1 LPNALASSQ
10 TPFASDSNV
19 GSTTVESSSQDSTF
33 RNEQTMEQDSVMSA
47 TDADAQ
53 NARHSTQPEP
63 KRLGSDLV
71 IDSMETM
78 SLRMLDAFWC
88 LTNNS
93 MTITSPDRMREVL
106 RLVANEV
113 ETWAPPYTEHKICHL
128 AVTEV
133 AQRLRAEADA

>member
-1 LPNALASSQ
+1 MIEPITNDQAL
-10 TPFASDSNV
+10 V
-19 GSTTVESSSQDSTF
+19 V
-33 RNEQTMEQDSVMSA
+33 
-47 TDADAQ
+47 
-53 NARHSTQPEP
+53 
-63 KRLGSDLV
+63 
-71 IDSMETM
+71 DSMETM

-93 MTITSPDRMREVL
+93 MAITSADRMREVL

-113 ETWAPPYTEHKICHL
+113 ETWAPPYSEHKICHL

>member
-1 LPNALASSQ
+1 MTEP
-10 TPFASDSNV
+10 TPDQAPV
-19 GSTTVESSSQDSTF
+19 
-33 RNEQTMEQDSVMSA
+33 
-47 TDADAQ
+47 
-53 NARHSTQPEP
+53 
-63 KRLGSDLV
+63 V

-113 ETWAPPYTEHKICHL
+113 ETWAPPYAEHKICHL
-128 AVTEV
+128 AVVEI
-133 AQRLRAEADA
+133 AQRLRAEADQ

>member
-1 LPNALASSQ
+1 MA
-10 TPFASDSNV
+10 
-19 GSTTVESSSQDSTF
+19 
-33 RNEQTMEQDSVMSA
+33 
-47 TDADAQ
+47 
-53 NARHSTQPEP
+53 EP
-63 KRLGSDLV
+63 TNDQAPV
-71 IDSMETM
+71 IIDSMETM

-113 ETWAPPYTEHKICHL
+113 ETWAPPYSERKICHL
-128 AVTEV
+128 AVVEI